1 MKIVVF
7 FSGTGTNLRS
17 FLEQEDDLSYEVV
30 STFTN
35 NPKAHGIQIATE
47 FNKPCK
53 IIDHQDYLE
62 RETFDQEIY
71 KYLEGIDFDYI
82 VLAGYMRILSS
93 FLVDAYEGQIINIHP
108 SLLPKYPGLD
118 THKRALAD
126 NQSHH
131 GASVHLVIPELDD
144 GAVIAQMQ
152 LPVRQGEDE
161 DSLSRRVLAQEHILY
176 PMVVNALA
184 SGALAL
190 EQDRVSWQDTSC
202 GKDLALPEDGQLI
215 FG

>member
-7 FSGTGTNLRS
+7 FSGTGTNLKS
-17 FLEQEDDLSYEVV
+17 FLEQEKDLSYEVV

-35 NPKAHGIQIATE
+35 NPKADGIQIATM

-53 IIDHQDYLE
+53 IIDHQDYLV

-118 THKRALAD
+118 THKRALAAHD
-126 NQSHH
+126 THH
-131 GASVHLVIPELDD
+131 GTTIHFVINELEP
-144 GAVIAQMQ
+144 GPII
-152 LPVRQGEDE
+152 RQESFPIEPNDNLE
-161 DSLSRRVLAQEHILY
+161 SLINKVKEIENNIY
-176 PMVVNALA
+176 PKT
-184 SGALAL
+184 
-190 EQDRVSWQDTSC
+190 VSEYLT
-202 GKDLALPEDGQLI
+202 
-215 FG
+215 

>member
-7 FSGTGTNLRS
+7 FSGTGTNLKS
-17 FLEQEDDLSYEVV
+17 FLEQEKDLSYEVV

-35 NPKAHGIQIATE
+35 NPKADGIQIATE

-93 FLVDAYEGQIINIHP
+93 FLVDAYEGQIINCLLYTSP
-108 SLLPKYPGLD
+108 SPRD
-118 THKRALAD
+118 
-126 NQSHH
+126 
-131 GASVHLVIPELDD
+131 
-144 GAVIAQMQ
+144 
-152 LPVRQGEDE
+152 
-161 DSLSRRVLAQEHILY
+161 
-176 PMVVNALA
+176 
-184 SGALAL
+184 
-190 EQDRVSWQDTSC
+190 
-202 GKDLALPEDGQLI
+202 
-215 FG
+215 

>member
-35 NPKAHGIQIATE
+35 NPKANGIQIATE

-62 RETFDQEIY
+62 RETFDKEVY

-118 THKRALAD
+118 THKRALAAHD
-126 NQSHH
+126 THH
-131 GASVHLVIPELDD
+131 GTTIHFVINELDA
-144 GAVIAQMQ
+144 GPII
-152 LPVRQGEDE
+152 RQESFPIEPNDDLE
-161 DSLSRRVLAQEHILY
+161 SLINKVKEIENNIY
-176 PMVVNALA
+176 PKT
-184 SGALAL
+184 
-190 EQDRVSWQDTSC
+190 VSEYLT
-202 GKDLALPEDGQLI
+202 
-215 FG
+215 

>member
-35 NPKAHGIQIATE
+35 NPKANGIQIATE

-71 KYLEGIDFDYI
+71 KY
-82 VLAGYMRILSS
+82 
-93 FLVDAYEGQIINIHP
+93 
-108 SLLPKYPGLD
+108 
-118 THKRALAD
+118 
-126 NQSHH
+126 
-131 GASVHLVIPELDD
+131 
-144 GAVIAQMQ
+144 
-152 LPVRQGEDE
+152 
-161 DSLSRRVLAQEHILY
+161 
-176 PMVVNALA
+176 
-184 SGALAL
+184 
-190 EQDRVSWQDTSC
+190 
-202 GKDLALPEDGQLI
+202 
-215 FG
+215 